1 MKKFIIIPIISY
13 ILALLVINN
22 IEKPEVCSFYKLFP
36 ILIVFLFSYLNEF
49 TIKKAK
55 NKFDRKT
62 LALWSA
68 SNLALLYT
76 SGSVL
81 FVMLGG
87 NYIIAIILLLIGTWD
102 NYKTLSLLK

>member
-13 ILALLVINN
+13 ILALLVIYNV
-22 IEKPEVCSFYKLFP
+22 EKPEVCSFYILFP
-36 ILIVFLFSYLNEF
+36 ILIVLLFSYLNEF
-49 TIKKAK
+49 AIKKTK

-76 SGSVL
+76 AGSVL